1 MVIELNLTP
10 TAPEPVPTPKEALMA
25 HADEVP
31 DHLKDPDHTVPLSVW
46 EKIRADAAE
55 NAKEAAAD
63 GR

>member
-1 MVIELNLTP
+1 
-10 TAPEPVPTPKEALMA
+10 MA

-46 EKIRADAAE
+46 EQIRTDAE
-55 NAKEAAAD
+55 KLAKEAIAD